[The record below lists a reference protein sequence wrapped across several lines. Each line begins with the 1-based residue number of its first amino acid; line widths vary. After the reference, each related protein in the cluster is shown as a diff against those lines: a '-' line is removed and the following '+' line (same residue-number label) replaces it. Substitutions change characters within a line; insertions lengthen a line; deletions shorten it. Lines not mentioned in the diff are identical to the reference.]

1 MHAQQA
7 LPRAFAPGDNTRLEA
22 AAANPAHRA
31 APVSSTGQM
40 ELPTLAPIHN
50 ITTVATRWMA
60 PATSAHL
67 DTIAPMDKLQL
78 LVVKVSTQRMEPR
91 ASPAPLVSIVRMRL
105 LVAASRAQPPPI

>member
-22 AAANPAHRA
+22 AGANPAQRA
-31 APVSSTGQM
+31 GPVSSMGLQTF
-40 ELPTLAPIHN
+40 APIHN
-50 ITTVATRWMA
+50 ITTVATQWMA
-60 PATSAHL
+60 TATSAHL
-67 DTIAPMDKLQL
+67 DTIVPMDKLQL
-78 LVVKVSTQRMEPR
+78 LVVKVSTQLTEPR